1 MLFLVCYKG
10 EATLLIGI
18 PLSVLFKKPP
28 ILTSGGQTPRSRL
41 GTVLFLVCYKGEATL
56 LIGIPLSVL
65 FKKPQF

>member
-18 PLSVLFKKPP
+18 PLSVLFKTP